1 MLKAEYT
8 DDDARK
14 AVAAMTL
21 ARAVFA
27 RGHTSE
33 AQVLADGIDA
43 LRKRAMLLE
52 QQRDEARRENRDEVE
67 RFRSRLRLAEGRVEE
82 HRRLEEAARAA
93 GLTLDGM
100 RQVLEAADSGKVSV
114 SRLYGLV
121 LAAARAMAR
130 VDIER
135 AQERVE
141 QTERTCEAYVEQARD
156 ERDAAREA
164 ATVAE
169 DRAEWHRSLVGGS
182 TWWRP

>member
-1 MLKAEYT
+1 MLKPEYT

-43 LRKRAMLLE
+43 LRKRILLLE
-52 QQRDEARRENRDEVE
+52 QQRDEARAEVRQLTE
-67 RFRSRLRLAEGRVEE
+67 Q
-82 HRRLEEAARAA
+82 LE
-93 GLTLDGM
+93 
-100 RQVLEAADSGKVSV
+100 V
-114 SRLYGLV
+114 
-121 LAAARAMAR
+121 
-130 VDIER
+130 
-135 AQERVE
+135 
-141 QTERTCEAYVEQARD
+141 
-156 ERDAAREA
+156 AREA
-164 ATVAE
+164 AAVAD